1 MTKMREEILVC
12 KDCGHEKVI
21 HRVVSMYI
29 PPRSADDKS
38 DDKDR
43 EEEAKSIRDSFA
55 SPDECPK
62 CKSKSFT
69 IRPFGPEDYE
79 KKRERTRWIREMWN
93 LSGREYSKEE
103 RERRRQRFEEKL
115 EELRRQ
121 HLKTQQ

>member
-1 MTKMREEILVC
+1 MTKIREEILVC
-12 KDCGHEKVI
+12 KDCGHEKEI

-43 EEEAKSIRDSFA
+43 EEEAKSIRNSFA
-55 SPDECPK
+55 LPDECPK
-62 CKSKSFT
+62 CKSKSLT
-69 IRPFGPEDYE
+69 TRPFGPEDYE
-79 KKRERTRWIREMWN
+79 KQWESMRRFREMWN
-93 LSGREYSKEE
+93 FNGREYSKEE